1 MQSSNRAAK
10 AGKCGLAATLSPLP
24 QAGRSRHRAAV
35 PHARG
40 RLRHAPSRSAVPVA
54 GAQMT
59 AQMRDR
65 DGRGACAHRASIDP
79 GSFTRSQRT
88 TAQRRAPSGDTAGR
102 SAPRAVPGN
111 VPDWARHTGIGGRSM
126 ICGNRVAAAVA
137 GRLRGRGRRNRSRRS
152 CVVTRRAGERWS
164 VLELEPVLDGPRWAR
179 RFTETVLHAW
189 RLSPAVIETAELLV
203 SWLVIEAFDHNPD
216 LPVMMGPDLD
226 SDSGRGLLLVQALSK
241 EWGYQYLESGGK
253 LVFCI
258 LGTPELTSNAQSG
271 GCFLP

>member
-1 MQSSNRAAK
+1 
-10 AGKCGLAATLSPLP
+10 
-24 QAGRSRHRAAV
+24 
-35 PHARG
+35 
-40 RLRHAPSRSAVPVA
+40 
-54 GAQMT
+54 
-59 AQMRDR
+59 
-65 DGRGACAHRASIDP
+65 
-79 GSFTRSQRT
+79 
-88 TAQRRAPSGDTAGR
+88 
-102 SAPRAVPGN
+102 
-111 VPDWARHTGIGGRSM
+111 M

-203 SWLVIEAFDHNPD
+203 SELVTNAITATAALPAYSHLRMPLISLTLRFSPDWLVIEAFDHNPD